1 MEESQDTAL
10 VKLGDASIASP
21 FTCKSTGIDK
31 GNNQYDFCHSNSS
44 SDFAIWSMYASY
56 NLPDLHHSGSE
67 LIDQRIFVISSV
79 Y

>member
-31 GNNQYDFCHSNSS
+31 GRIRLIFCHGNSS
-44 SDFAIWSMYASY
+44 SDFTIWSMYFG
-56 NLPDLHHSGSE
+56 NHIPDLHHSGSE
-67 LIDQRIFVISSV
+67 LSH
-79 Y
+79 